1 MRFHQALGIVIAQER
16 EFRDLKLRDVSST
29 GAVSLGHLS
38 EIERGIKEA
47 SSSVIEGI
55 AKALGVSAS
64 YLIVEAG
71 YLMGVSELPNTIED
85 FIGEHP
91 ASANPSPV

>member
-1 MRFHQALGIVIAQER
+1 MKFNQALGIVIAQER
-16 EFRDLKLRDVSST
+16 EFRSLRMRDISNT
-29 GAVSLGHLS
+29 GAVSIGHLS

-55 AKALGVSAS
+55 AKGLGVSAS

-71 YLMGVSELPNTIED
+71 YLMGVSEVPDTIEG
-85 FIGEHP
+85 FID
-91 ASANPSPV
+91 ASSSAIPIPVS